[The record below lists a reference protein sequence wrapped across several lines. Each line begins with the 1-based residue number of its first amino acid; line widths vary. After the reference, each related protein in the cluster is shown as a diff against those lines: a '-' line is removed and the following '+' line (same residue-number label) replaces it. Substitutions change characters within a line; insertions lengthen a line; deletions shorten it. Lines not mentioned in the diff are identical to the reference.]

1 MDAKIGDWDDL
12 RFFLAVARGGGL
24 SAAARVVGC
33 EASTVQRRMQRFE
46 RSLGVR
52 LFDRRARGYALTQ
65 AGEELLAA
73 AERLEL
79 ELLSISRAMA
89 GRDDQPSGSV
99 RFTTVDVFMSFLLR
113 PHLASF
119 HARYPNIDLEVLL
132 GPELRSLTR
141 READV
146 ALRPGAAPAEPGVI
160 ARRVCTAAVAVYA
173 SRAYLAAHGQPSAL
187 ADLAGHRLVTGNAS
201 LAHVAFA
208 QVLRRHA
215 PEARVVLQSDSVLV
229 QLDAARMGLGIV
241 SLPCYLADVEPSLVR
256 LFPPEPELG
265 LPLWLIIHSDLRRSA
280 RVRALVDH
288 LYDALQT
295 EVPLLEGTRPQRA

>member
-1 MDAKIGDWDDL
+1 MDARIADWDDL

-46 RSLGVR
+46 SSLGVR

-73 AERLEL
+73 TERLEL

-89 GRDDQPSGSV
+89 GRDEQPSGSV
-99 RFTTVDVFMSFLLR
+99 RFTTVDAYTSFLLR
-113 PHLASF
+113 PHLESF
-119 HARYPNIDLEVLL
+119 HARYPNIDLEVLV

-146 ALRPGAAPAEPGVI
+146 ALRPGASPAEQGVI

-173 SRAYLAAHGQPSAL
+173 SREYVAAHGQPATPEG
-187 ADLAGHRLVTGNAS
+187 LAGHRLVTGNAA

-208 QVLRRHA
+208 RVLRDRA
-215 PEARVVLQSDSVLV
+215 PSARVVLQSDSVLV
-229 QLDAARMGLGIV
+229 QLDGVRMGIGV
-241 SLPCYLADVEPSLVR
+241 AALPCYLADVEPTLQR
-256 LFPPEPELG
+256 LFEPEPELG
-265 LPLWLIIHSDLRRSA
+265 IPMWLVIHSDLRRSA

-288 LYDALQT
+288 LYDALQQDL
-295 EVPLLEGTRPQRA
+295 PLLEGRRPGRA